1 MSLLDLVV
9 IIVVLIVAQLVALPF
24 GVALFV
30 VGALIVE
37 RILKG
42 ERL

>member
-9 IIVVLIVAQLVALPF
+9 IAVVLLVSFLVPLPY
-24 GVALFV
+24 GVV
-30 VGALIVE
+30 PWIIGALIVE

-42 ERL
+42 EKI